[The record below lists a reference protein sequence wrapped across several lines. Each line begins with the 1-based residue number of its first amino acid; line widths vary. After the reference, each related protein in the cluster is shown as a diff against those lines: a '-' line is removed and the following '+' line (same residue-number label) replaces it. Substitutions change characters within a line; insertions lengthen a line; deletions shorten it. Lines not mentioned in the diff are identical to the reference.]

1 MLIKGVTSV
10 AIKIIQLLTDEII
23 IVVALILL
31 FWLLLNAKKK
41 EKNSKAKKDI
51 SSKDIKLQKPIKRK
65 QKQKETDYISV
76 FMSNSDIRARSGK
89 LVNIRPE
96 FHQKVSKIIHVIG
109 KNEITIFS
117 YIDNVLSHHFEEFEE
132 EIIKNYNENNKDIF

>member
-1 MLIKGVTSV
+1 MN
-10 AIKIIQLLTDEII
+10 EII
-23 IVVALILL
+23 IVVALLLL
-31 FWLLLNAKKK
+31 FWLLLNARKK
-41 EKNSKAKKDI
+41 EKKSNVKKDI
-51 SSKDIKLQKPIKRK
+51 NSKKIKTQEPIKRK
-65 QKQKETDYISV
+65 QKPKGTDYISV

-89 LVNIRPE
+89 LVYIRPE

-132 EIIKNYNENNKDIF
+132 EIIKNYNKNNKDIF